1 MRIAVIGTGAVGG
14 YFGAKLAEAGHE
26 LVFLARGKHLEALQ
40 AAGLRILSPN
50 GDLHIQKADFP
61 ASAAQAGVVDVI
73 LFCVKSYDTQSAAES
88 LGPLLSA
95 HTTILSLQNGIDNPE
110 KIAAVWRDHAVF
122 PGVVYLGA
130 EICSPGVIRHSNGGK
145 IVFGAADGQRSQSAM
160 QIERLLSEAGI
171 PCQLSSNIHE
181 VQWSKLLWNAA
192 FCAISCLARA
202 DVKQIV
208 DSAPLTSLAI
218 DCMVEVQSAAEL
230 RGVIL
235 PRALFDQTI
244 AFSRGLGAFKPSMLQ
259 DLEAG
264 KRLEYEAFNG
274 LIARV
279 LQASGKAAPINQ
291 AFQSLLQQLER
302 HSRKGNHTR

>member
-14 YFGAKLAEAGHE
+14 YFGAKLAAAGHE
-26 LVFLARGKHLEALQ
+26 LVFFARGKHLEVLQ
-40 AAGLRILSPN
+40 AAGLRVLSPN
-50 GDLHIQKADFP
+50 GDLHIHEADFF
-61 ASAAQAGVVDVI
+61 ASAAPAGVVDVI
-73 LFCVKSYDTQSAAES
+73 LFCVKSYDTEAAAES

-95 HTTILSLQNGIDNPE
+95 HTAILSLQNGIDNPE
-110 KIAAVWRDHAVF
+110 KIAAVWRDRPVF

-130 EICSPGVIRHSNGGK
+130 EISSPGVIRHSNGGK
-145 IVFGAADGQRSQSAM
+145 IVFGAADGKKSQSAM

-171 PCQLSSNIHE
+171 PCQLSANIHE
-181 VQWSKLLWNAA
+181 VQWSKLLWNAP

-218 DCMVEVQSAAEL
+218 DCMAEVQSAAEL

-264 KRLEYEAFNG
+264 KPLEYEAFNG
-274 LIARV
+274 IVARL
-279 LQASGKAAPINQ
+279 LQGSGKAAPINQ

-302 HSRKGNHTR
+302 HSRKGKQRR

>member
-50 GDLHIQKADFP
+50 GDLHIQKADFL

-145 IVFGAADGQRSQSAM
+145 VVFGAADGQRSQSAM

-208 DSAPLTSLAI
+208 DSAPLTCLAT

-235 PRALFDQTI
+235 PRALFDQTL

-274 LIARV
+274 LIVRV
-279 LQASGKAAPINQ
+279 LRASGKAAPINQ

-302 HSRKGNHTR
+302 HSWKGNHTR

>member
-14 YFGAKLAEAGHE
+14 YFGAKLAAAGHE

-40 AAGLRILSPN
+40 AAGLRVLSPN

-61 ASAAQAGVVDVI
+61 ASAAQAGLVDVI

-95 HTTILSLQNGIDNPE
+95 HTTILSLQNGIDNQE
-110 KIAAVWRDHAVF
+110 KIAAVWHDHPVF
-122 PGVVYLGA
+122 PGVVYIGA
-130 EICSPGVIRHSNGGK
+130 EISSPGVIRHSNGGK
-145 IVFGAADGQRSQSAM
+145 IVFGGADGQRSQSVM
-160 QIERLLSEAGI
+160 HIERLLSGAGI
-171 PCQLSSNIHE
+171 PCQLSSNIYE
-181 VQWSKLLWNAA
+181 VQWSKLLWNAS
-192 FCAISCLARA
+192 FCAISCLACA
-202 DVKQIV
+202 NVKQIV

-218 DCMVEVQSAAEL
+218 DCMREVQSAAEL

-235 PRALFDQTI
+235 PGALFDQTI

-264 KRLEYEAFNG
+264 KPLEYEAFNG
-274 LIARV
+274 IVAKL
-279 LQASGKAAPINQ
+279 LQASGKPAPINQ

-302 HSRKGNHTR
+302 HSREGKQTR